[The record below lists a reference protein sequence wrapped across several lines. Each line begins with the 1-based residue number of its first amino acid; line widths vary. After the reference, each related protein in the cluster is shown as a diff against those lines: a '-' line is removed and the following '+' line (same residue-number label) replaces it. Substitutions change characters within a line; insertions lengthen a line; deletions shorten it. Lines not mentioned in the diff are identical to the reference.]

1 MRFEGVFVGQYLVD
15 CCFSDVSKIQFTSR
29 LFFEESAKLQTD
41 YRVVR
46 EEKARVLAVGDCCV
60 EEIVEFLVVFG
71 VELGRFP
78 LEE

>member
-1 MRFEGVFVGQYLVD
+1 LRFEGVFVAQDLVD
-15 CCFSDVSKIQFTSR
+15 CCFSEVSQIQFTSR